1 MCPLISGPYFPVFGP
16 EITPYWDSFHAVT
29 LVIIGLLEFYK
40 KHQNLSPKCSIK
52 KLFLEISQHSQENTC
67 ARVSFLIKLEASGA
81 DSGTGVFL

>member
-1 MCPLISGPYFPVFGP
+1 MCPVISGPYFPVFGP

-40 KHQNLSPKCSIK
+40 KHQNQSPKCSIK
-52 KLFLEISQHSQENTC
+52 KIVLRNFATFTGKHLCQSLI
-67 ARVSFLIKLEASGA
+67 LIKLEASGA